1 MHKTH
6 SQKQAE
12 FLFSFGINPLE
23 LTTGQI
29 FKTILWLKYQ
39 NPTKEQVDKLK
50 ARINLLNPTKA
61 AASGGSGDEPL

>member
-1 MHKTH
+1 MHKTY

-39 NPTKEQVDKLK
+39 NPTKAQVDKLK
-50 ARINLLNPTKA
+50 ARIKVVGVSTEA
-61 AASGGSGDEPL
+61 T